1 MDPLSIIAGIIAI
14 VDSIL
19 ATYSAI
25 REIKGL
31 PKAFEEVE
39 RNLPLVKETLQIAEQ
54 QLHDNSPSDA
64 EKRAIEPIITACES
78 KLKELNKIL
87 TKIQKQK
94 KEGNGEIEDW
104 SSLAK
109 LYQKVVVP
117 MGKAHRVESL
127 MSAMIDSLKALA
139 IHQMFKAATQPQVV
153 KLEEAIKKLSQA
165 EPSIPDS
172 DFEPGRSTVNQTN
185 NDRSNGFLC
194 TEGTMHNVV
203 GGNVWKADQ
212 NMNFGMDMSKV
223 FSQQ

>member
-19 ATYSAI
+19 STYSAI

-54 QLHDNSPSDA
+54 QLHNNSPSDA
-64 EKRAIEPIITACES
+64 EKRAIEPIIIACES
-78 KLKELNKIL
+78 KLKELHKVL

-94 KEGNGEIEDW
+94 KEGNGEIKDW

-127 MSAMIDSLKALA
+127 MSAMIGSLKALA
-139 IHQMFKAATQPQVV
+139 IHQMFKAATQPQVG
-153 KLEEAIKKLSQA
+153 KLEEAIKKLSQV

-172 DFEPGRSTVNQTN
+172 DFESGRSTVNQTN

-203 GGNVWKADQ
+203 GGNVWKADH
-212 NMNFGMDMSKV
+212 NMNFGMDMSQI